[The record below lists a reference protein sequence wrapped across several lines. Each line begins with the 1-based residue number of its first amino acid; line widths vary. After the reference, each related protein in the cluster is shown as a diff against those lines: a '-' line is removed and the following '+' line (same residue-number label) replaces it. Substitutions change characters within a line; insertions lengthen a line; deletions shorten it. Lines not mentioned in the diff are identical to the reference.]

1 MNWRRIL
8 GVGLAGAVVA
18 TGAFAQERTQRSPER
33 QGEAFRMVDAYV
45 IANIQESLDLDDEQF
60 AKVVLPVKSLQ
71 RERRQFIQG
80 RGRALRDMRRLL
92 RSGTA
97 TEAEIEETLAAF
109 KALELDG
116 PRRIREKQ
124 EALDAVLTPIQQ
136 AKLRVFEVEVERR
149 MRELSRR
156 VRRQRMPEGRENP

>member
-8 GVGLAGAVVA
+8 GLGLAWAVVA
-18 TGAFAQERTQRSPER
+18 TGAFAQDWTLPKRDN
-33 QGEAFRMVDAYV
+33 EAFRMVDAYV

-60 AKVVLPVKSLQ
+60 VRVVLPVKSLQ

-80 RGRALRDMRRLL
+80 RGRALQDMRRLL

-97 TEAEIEETLAAF
+97 TEAEIEEKLAAF
-109 KALELDG
+109 KALEVDG
-116 PRRIREKQ
+116 PRRVREKQ
-124 EALDAVLTPIQQ
+124 EALDAVLTPVQQ

>member
-8 GVGLAGAVVA
+8 GLGLAWAVVA
-18 TGAFAQERTQRSPER
+18 TGAFAQDWTLPKRDN
-33 QGEAFRMVDAYV
+33 EAFRMVDAYV

-60 AKVVLPVKSLQ
+60 VRVVLPVKSLQ

-80 RGRALRDMRRLL
+80 RGRALQDMRRLL
-92 RSGTA
+92 RSGMA

-136 AKLRVFEVEVERR
+136 AKLRVFEVEVEHR

>member
-8 GVGLAGAVVA
+8 GLGLAWAVVA
-18 TGAFAQERTQRSPER
+18 TGAFAQDWTLPKRDN
-33 QGEAFRMVDAYV
+33 EAFRMVDAYV

-80 RGRALRDMRRLL
+80 RGRALQDMRRLL
-92 RSGTA
+92 RSGMA

-136 AKLRVFEVEVERR
+136 AKLRVFEVEVEHR